1 MIYFLRSRPLL
12 LRVAIVAVAATGIG
26 IAVLFGLEWYALEQ
40 FAGCRN
46 VVLGSTKSPD
56 GTKAVFVF
64 RQQCD
69 ATVPDSTWASVAATD
84 RPFLP
89 DRERAFLGTT
99 RGIEVLP
106 HWRGNDVVE
115 INLIPGGQ
123 RLVKHDEQA
132 GNIRID
138 YK

>member
-1 MIYFLRSRPLL
+1 L
-12 LRVAIVAVAATGIG
+12 LRNAIAAVAIIVIG
-26 IAVLFGLEWYALEQ
+26 IAILFGVVWYALEQ
-40 FAGCRN
+40 FGRCRN

-64 RQQCD
+64 RQECN
-69 ATVPDSTWASVAATD
+69 ATVPDTIWASVAPTD
-84 RPFLP
+84 RPFVP
-89 DRERAFLGTT
+89 DRNRAFLGMV

-106 HWRGNDVVE
+106 NWRGNDAVE
-115 INLIPGGQ
+115 ISLIPGDG
-123 RLVKHDEQA
+123 RITKHDEQL